1 MLLPWGIAAYVHS
14 MDLMDTFSYFP
25 FSKSYQNGSK
35 MRPGD
40 LRSGVNNFFVNTI
53 VTALQGSEWER
64 LLERCGSVFFFPKVF
79 YMSDIVIRIGES
91 AMFHLLTEA
100 SIFVPLPNECLCQLT
115 GIPLVFLP
123 SPTIDLLSSV
133 STGPVASE
141 KGKRKALPHPEEPSS
156 KRKRRFQR
164 TPGRSE

>member
-14 MDLMDTFSYFP
+14 MDLKDTFSYFP

-64 LLERCGSVFFFPKVF
+64 LLEMSVDRNTASFSSISNYRPPQRCVNWPC
-79 YMSDIVIRIGES
+79 R
-91 AMFHLLTEA
+91 L
-100 SIFVPLPNECLCQLT
+100 
-115 GIPLVFLP
+115 
-123 SPTIDLLSSV
+123 
-133 STGPVASE
+133 
-141 KGKRKALPHPEEPSS
+141 
-156 KRKRRFQR
+156 
-164 TPGRSE
+164 